1 MYILPKHNKQK
12 HTNIQYFMFMR
23 KPRDSNPEA
32 AQHDH
37 RFSRPADY
45 QLSQTSKFNF
55 LWAQVKLRNFLVYNE
70 QCLRSAAPYNI
81 FIHPSWCTL
90 LRGVRTSFI
99 FLEPLVG
106 LEPTT
111 SSLQVRCNYQLCYRG
126 SLIYIPIINITQ
138 YKKISNNNKKCFP
151 NNAPMELPN
160 GLLPIIYHKRL
171 KVSGLETSYY
181 KPFFAIIL
189 N

>member
-1 MYILPKHNKQK
+1 
-12 HTNIQYFMFMR
+12 MR

-106 LEPTT
+106 PEPTT

-126 SLIYIPIINITQ
+126 NCTGIFYFIRCGCSRNYATTIE
-138 YKKISNNNKKCFP
+138 
-151 NNAPMELPN
+151 ALPQIV
-160 GLLPIIYHKRL
+160 GDK
-171 KVSGLETSYY
+171 GLEPINLSAKNSRVANYTNPQNLFFSYKY
-181 KPFFAIIL
+181 IIIL
-189 N
+189 KKLRIIF